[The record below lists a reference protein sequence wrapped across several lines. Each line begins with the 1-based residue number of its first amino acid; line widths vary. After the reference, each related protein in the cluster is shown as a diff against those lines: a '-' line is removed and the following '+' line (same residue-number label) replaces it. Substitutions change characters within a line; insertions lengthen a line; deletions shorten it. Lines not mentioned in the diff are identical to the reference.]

1 MDKVQEFRSQFCF
14 SLYLYIIDIGLERFE
29 VVISESDILVLP
41 SWQ

>member
-1 MDKVQEFRSQFCF
+1 MDKVQEFRSQFFF
-14 SLYLYIIDIGLERFE
+14 SSYLYIIDIGLERFE

>member
-14 SLYLYIIDIGLERFE
+14 SSHLYIIDIGLERFE

-41 SWQ
+41 S